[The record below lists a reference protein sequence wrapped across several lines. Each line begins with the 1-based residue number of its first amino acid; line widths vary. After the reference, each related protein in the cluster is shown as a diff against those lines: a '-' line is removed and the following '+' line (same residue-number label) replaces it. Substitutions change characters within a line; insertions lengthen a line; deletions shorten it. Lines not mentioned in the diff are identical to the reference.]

1 MNAILTEKDTLAIQD
16 ILIRQLEV
24 SRDQV
29 TPEARIKA
37 DLGSDSLDDIE
48 ISMSVEDHFDLTVPD
63 EQLERIE
70 TVEDLYLAVSALM
83 ARKMRPKS

>member
-83 ARKMRPKS
+83 ALKMRPKS